1 MTEELDLSEKIIEQT
16 GNDPVN
22 HPAHYCTGKY
32 ECIEVYCTGKYE
44 CIEVML
50 ETQGVEAVMDFC
62 LCNAFKYLFRH
73 KRKNGIQDIE
83 KSIWYLSK
91 YVELAK
97 SNKT

>member
-22 HPAHYCTGKY
+22 HPAH
-32 ECIEVYCTGKYE
+32 YCTGKYE

>member
-1 MTEELDLSEKIIEQT
+1 
-16 GNDPVN
+16 
-22 HPAHYCTGKY
+22 
-32 ECIEVYCTGKYE
+32 
-44 CIEVML
+44 ML

-73 KRKNGIQDIE
+73 KKKNGIQDIE